1 MQDSII
7 VPNHYAY
14 SLRVDAKTQE
24 YNSISKCKQL
34 LKEFKQFQE
43 RFSTIK
49 HHFIYI
55 EQSAVVDKTHI
66 QGILWTIN
74 QLKHKDMS
82 AMRQWWKRPS
92 GHISFVNAKKI
103 KSLASYCSKDL
114 GERSTSLSDHQLNL
128 IPKWINAKADWK
140 TKLQLFL
147 TNEVACTNG
156 FKDYACE
163 IIKFYITNSKAP
175 PNRATIYKH
184 LLRNHPDF
192 DANDY
197 ARQINLF
204 KEENY

>member
-7 VPNHYAY
+7 VPKHYAY
-14 SLRVDAKTQE
+14 SIRVDAKTQE

-43 RFSTIK
+43 RFKAINQ
-49 HHFIYI
+49 HYIYI

-66 QGILWTIN
+66 QGIVWTIKP
-74 QLKHKDMS
+74 LKHKDMS
-82 AMRQWWKRPS
+82 SMRQWWKRPA
-92 GHISFVNAKKI
+92 GHISFCNAKKI
-103 KSLASYCSKDL
+103 TSLASYCSKDL
-114 GERSTSLSDHQLNL
+114 GECSTTLTESQLSL
-128 IPKWINAKADWK
+128 IPKWINSKADWK
-140 TKLQLFL
+140 TKLKLFL
-147 TNEVACTNG
+147 TQEVASTNG
-156 FKDYACE
+156 YKDYACE
-163 IIKFYITNSKAP
+163 IIRFYNTNSKAP

-184 LLRNHPDF
+184 LLRHHPDF

>member
-7 VPNHYAY
+7 VPKHFAY
-14 SLRVDAKTQE
+14 SLRVDAKPQE
-24 YNSISKCKQL
+24 YNKFDKCKQL

-43 RFSTIK
+43 RFTEINQ
-49 HHFIYI
+49 HYIYI

-66 QGILWTIN
+66 QGIVWTN
-74 QLKHKDMS
+74 KQLRHKDMS
-82 AMRQWWKRPS
+82 AMRAWWKRPA
-92 GHISFVNAKKI
+92 GHISFCSAKKI

-114 GERSTSLSDHQLNL
+114 GECTTSLSETQLNK

-147 TNEVACTNG
+147 TNEVSCTNG
-156 FKDYACE
+156 YKDYACE